1 MYTDSHCHLDPKTWG
16 GDAEV
21 DDVVQRALDAGVDR
35 MITIGSGYGAD
46 SGPRALAVASR
57 HDRVWFAAG
66 IHPHDASDWGP
77 EAVAMIEA
85 CARSERLV
93 AVGEMGLDFYY
104 DNSPRDVQRT
114 CLIEQ
119 AQLALRLGKPI
130 IVHDRDSEG
139 ETLEVL
145 KQVGAFEGAGV
156 LWHCF
161 TGDVA
166 YMQQIVEAGGYI
178 SIPGIVT
185 FKKAETMREVA
196 AAVPADRF
204 LIETDSPFLTPV
216 PFRGKKNEPARVV
229 HVAEKVAEVRGME
242 VAEVAALTARNTT
255 RFFGL
260 PE

>member
-21 DDVVQRALDAGVDR
+21 DAVVQRAFDAGVDR

-46 SGPRALAVASR
+46 SGPRAHAVASR
-57 HDRVWFAAG
+57 HERVWFAAG

-77 EAVAMIEA
+77 EAKAMIEA
-85 CARSERLV
+85 CAQSPSFV

-104 DNSPRDVQRT
+104 DNSPRDVQRA
-114 CLIEQ
+114 CLREQ
-119 AQLALRLGKPI
+119 AQLALRLAKPI

-145 KQVGAFEGAGV
+145 KAEGAFDGAGV

-161 TGDVA
+161 TGDVP
-166 YMQQIVEAGGYI
+166 YMQQIVDAGGFI

-185 FKKAETMREVA
+185 FKKAQTMRDVA

-229 HVAEKVAEVRGME
+229 HVAQKVAEVRGMTVE
-242 VAEVAALTARNTT
+242 AVAALTNENTT
-255 RFFGL
+255 SFFRL
-260 PE
+260 